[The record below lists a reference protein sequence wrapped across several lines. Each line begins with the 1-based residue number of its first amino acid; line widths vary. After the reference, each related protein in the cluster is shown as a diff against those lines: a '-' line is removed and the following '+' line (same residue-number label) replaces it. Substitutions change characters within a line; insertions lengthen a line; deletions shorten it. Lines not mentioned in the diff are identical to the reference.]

1 MHFNPIKLASLAL
14 QSELGGF
21 DPDVHNLFFLSEFRF
36 IPKQDEEFEV
46 AVLEAY
52 KNLDKNMTPA
62 DAEKRY
68 LEVNNGDISP
78 DQLNTF
84 SGSDVS

>member
-1 MHFNPIKLASLAL
+1 
-14 QSELGGF
+14 
-21 DPDVHNLFFLSEFRF
+21 
-36 IPKQDEEFEV
+36 V

-68 LEVNNGDISP
+68 LEVEYLKRL
-78 DQLNTF
+78 LNLTKF
-84 SGSDVS
+84 

>member
-1 MHFNPIKLASLAL
+1 MAL

-68 LEVNNGDISP
+68 LEVPTTIP
-78 DQLNTF
+78 LKIL
-84 SGSDVS
+84 

>member
-1 MHFNPIKLASLAL
+1 LAL
-14 QSELGGF
+14 QSELGAF

-52 KNLDKNMTPA
+52 KNLDKNFTPA

-68 LEVNNGDISP
+68 LEVNNIATDHP
-78 DQLNTF
+78 
-84 SGSDVS
+84 VSETC